1 MANLKQLK
9 LKRQSV
15 DKTRKV
21 TRAMEA
27 VSAVKMRKSQELALS
42 GRSFALVALR
52 ILNAIASD
60 WDSVK
65 HPLVASKND
74 GARGLLL
81 VTSDKGLAGSLN
93 SAVLK
98 KAQAFL
104 DEHANDKIVAIAIGR
119 RAKEFLRARSVDIL
133 LEMDNNK
140 DAVDLS
146 DTEKI
151 SEIISRAQTNSETST
166 WTVAYMNFVS
176 TFEQNPVLRQI
187 LPLEKAELE
196 NLAFE
201 IAPTKGKFS
210 DEAVKQED
218 IKRRSYLIE
227 ADSESILNDLIFE
240 LLNIFVH
247 HTLLESKASEHSA
260 RMVAMKAA
268 TDKAGEMSHE
278 LLLKFNKARQAA
290 ITREVS
296 EITSGVEAMKE

>member
-98 KAQAFL
+98 KAQVFL

>member
-104 DEHANDKIVAIAIGR
+104 DEHANDKIVAVAIGR
-119 RAKEFLRARSVDIL
+119 RAREFLKARSVDIL

-151 SEIISRAQTNSETST
+151 SEIISKVQTNAETST